1 MIGAHRNLIGL
12 TSTNDALSISLV
24 APSKSGPQS
33 VATFY
38 PRFTYPI
45 FGEEEEVFGYKG
57 LKMSLRYR
65 ANDMRPHFE
74 VTYAKKSK
82 PVGGKEPHDINAIL
96 QRGNHLPRS
105 RRCLHMCF
113 KAGSANSILQLPSC
127 GRLISMTAQNKLI

>member
-1 MIGAHRNLIGL
+1 MCDHTNIPRTYYILEANRQLIGL

-38 PRFTYPI
+38 PKFTYPI
-45 FGEEEEVFGYKG
+45 FGEEEKVFGYKG

-74 VTYAKKSK
+74 VSYAKKFK
-82 PVGGKEPHDINAIL
+82 PLGDQEPDDINAIL
-96 QRGNHLPRS
+96 QEGNHLPRS
-105 RRCLHMCF
+105 RRCLQTCF
-113 KAGSANSILQLPSC
+113 QGWQC
-127 GRLISMTAQNKLI
+127 